1 MAYTN
6 EVIASARRAL
16 EEKRQAYENARESR
30 TAEIYK
36 VLPQVREMDQQM
48 RTNMIRAVQ
57 QALAG
62 GEAAIDRARMQNRT
76 LEANR
81 EALIRATL
89 GEAYLDQ
96 APLCLHCG
104 GAGYVGTQM
113 CVCLEELCRQ
123 EQGKQLRRLAR
134 EGAFEEFDLSLFSDK
149 VHPEFGLSPRSMM
162 ERLLK
167 RAKSYA
173 ATFDSGSDSLL
184 FTGDTGLGKTFL
196 SACIAKAVAQRGFSV
211 GYESAPHLLEKLQK
225 AKFSDD
231 PQDAKNAAFLA
242 ECDLLVID
250 DLGTEMVNQSTRSNL
265 YVLVNDRLQGE
276 KPTIISSNLRMQEFE
291 QRYGRQV
298 ASRLLYAYTHY
309 PFIGTDLR
317 KGKI

>member
-1 MAYTN
+1 
-6 EVIASARRAL
+6 
-16 EEKRQAYENARESR
+16 
-30 TAEIYK
+30 
-36 VLPQVREMDQQM
+36 
-48 RTNMIRAVQ
+48 
-57 QALAG
+57 
-62 GEAAIDRARMQNRT
+62 
-76 LEANR
+76 
-81 EALIRATL
+81 
-89 GEAYLDQ
+89 
-96 APLCLHCG
+96 
-104 GAGYVGTQM
+104 
-113 CVCLEELCRQ
+113 
-123 EQGKQLRRLAR
+123 
-134 EGAFEEFDLSLFSDK
+134 
-149 VHPEFGLSPRSMM
+149 
-162 ERLLK
+162 
-167 RAKSYA
+167 
-173 ATFDSGSDSLL
+173 
-184 FTGDTGLGKTFL
+184 
-196 SACIAKAVAQRGFSV
+196 VAQRGFSV